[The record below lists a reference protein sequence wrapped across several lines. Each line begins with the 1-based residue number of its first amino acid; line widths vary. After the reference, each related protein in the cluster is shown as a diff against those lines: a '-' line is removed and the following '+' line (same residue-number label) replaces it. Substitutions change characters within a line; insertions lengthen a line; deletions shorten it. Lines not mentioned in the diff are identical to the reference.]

1 MGSVASSKRPL
12 TCFAAVTRRSGT
24 GSTCSTAGQGKA
36 ADAATGLM
44 VRRLSIVFANRSSSF
59 LHPGCACAHCVACS
73 PHTWSTN
80 EPWMRPSA
88 ACRSPDQPP
97 GQIPIWDPPA
107 GADSGPGQGRGAV
120 PILGS
125 TCARGQQRSVTWRY
139 FRELSSA
146 CVRTAGPACA
156 SSRAEPCRAARCKSR
171 LRLSAGCRHCLE
183 IYMLVFLSHM

>member
-12 TCFAAVTRRSGT
+12 TCCAAVTRRSGT
-24 GSTCSTAGQGKA
+24 GSTCATTGQGNA

-120 PILGS
+120 PRLGS
-125 TCARGQQRSVTWRY
+125 TCAR
-139 FRELSSA
+139 
-146 CVRTAGPACA
+146 TAAERDVALISGAQLRLRGGCRA
-156 SSRAEPCRAARCKSR
+156 SMRFVPCRAARCKSR